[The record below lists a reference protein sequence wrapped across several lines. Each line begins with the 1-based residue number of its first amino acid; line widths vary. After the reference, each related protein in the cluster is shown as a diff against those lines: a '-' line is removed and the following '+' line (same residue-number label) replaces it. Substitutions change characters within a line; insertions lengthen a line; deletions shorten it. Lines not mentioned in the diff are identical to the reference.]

1 MDPKN
6 IPQLSDLPNP
16 PKQFFS
22 LGKPTEALF
31 RHCVAIVG
39 SRAITEY
46 GKRVIEMLV
55 PKLVFEKK
63 IIVSGFMRGADQYAH
78 RVCIENGGKTI
89 AVLGWGI
96 DTQLSSEDKKL
107 ADAIVSHGGCLVSE
121 WQTQRPTLWTFP
133 VRNRIVAALAKD
145 VYIIEASL
153 KSGSLI
159 TAHWAMKLKRNLFAV
174 PGPITS
180 RVSEG
185 TNQLIASGQA
195 TMWLGTKQQSEG
207 AVSDDPILQA
217 LEREPLTI
225 DQLSRNLNKPIAQL
239 GASLTLLV
247 LSGHV
252 IDRSGV
258 YYTKK
263 TCLQKSDP
271 LPISD

>member
-1 MDPKN
+1 MDPKH

-16 PKQFFS
+16 PKQLYV

-46 GKRVIEMLV
+46 GKRVIELIV

-63 IIVSGFMRGADQYAH
+63 TIVSGFMRGVDQYAH
-78 RVCIENGGKTI
+78 RICIENGGRTI

-96 DTQLSSEDKKL
+96 DTKLSPEDKKL
-107 ADAIVSHGGCLVSE
+107 ADAIVSRGGCLVSE

-133 VRNRIVAALAKD
+133 VRNRIVAALAEE
-145 VYIIEASL
+145 VYIIEAGL

-159 TAHWAMKLKRNLFAV
+159 TANWAIKLKRKLFAV

-185 TNQLIASGQA
+185 TNQLIATGAA
-195 TMWLGTKQQSEG
+195 TMWQGMKQQSERT
-207 AVSDDPILQA
+207 VSDDPILQA
-217 LEREPLTI
+217 LEHEPLTI
-225 DQLSRNLNKPIAQL
+225 DQLSRNLNKPVAEL
-239 GASLTLLV
+239 GATLTLLV
-247 LSGHV
+247 LSGHLSER
-252 IDRSGV
+252 DGV
-258 YYTKK
+258 YYKK
-263 TCLQKSDP
+263 
-271 LPISD
+271 